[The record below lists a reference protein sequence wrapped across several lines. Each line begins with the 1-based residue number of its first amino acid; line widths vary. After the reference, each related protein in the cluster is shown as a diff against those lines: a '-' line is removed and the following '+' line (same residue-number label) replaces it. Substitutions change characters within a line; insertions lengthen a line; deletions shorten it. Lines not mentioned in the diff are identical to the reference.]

1 MRDVDR
7 GPAEAAPGDGSG
19 TVRDADRGPR
29 GRAVADGRGQPVS
42 GVAGNGVVAV
52 TGDVVGSR
60 RFLTPDR
67 LLAGLDR
74 VLAGVDAVEP
84 ATERLHRTGGD
95 VFLGVYRDLGSAAT
109 AVLRLR
115 LATDDLVLPTADGV
129 DEPVELR
136 LGLGIDDPVDDA
148 RGASGPTADAGPTLG
163 DATVAAARAR
173 EALLEAEQLGASRT
187 WPDSLRSRCRA
198 GEPVLAAAVNAHL
211 LLQDQLLA
219 RLDARDR
226 RALLGLLDG
235 ERQVDV
241 ARSLGVTQPA
251 IARRLRARGSL
262 ALHRAVLELRTAT
275 RAADSGVGGI

>member
-1 MRDVDR
+1 VHEVVDN
-7 GPAEAAPGDGSG
+7 
-19 TVRDADRGPR
+19 TL
-29 GRAVADGRGQPVS
+29 
-42 GVAGNGVVAV
+42 VAV

-60 RFLTPDR
+60 RFLAPER

-74 VLAGVDAVEP
+74 VLAGVDAAEP
-84 ATERLHRTGGD
+84 GAEGLHRTGGD
-95 VFLGVYRDLGSAAT
+95 VFLGIYRDLGSAAT
-109 AVLRLR
+109 AALRLR
-115 LATDDLVLPTADGV
+115 LATDDLVLPTSDGV

-136 LGLGIDDPVDDA
+136 LGIGID
-148 RGASGPTADAGPTLG
+148 GPTDAEVADAEVADAEVAVAPG
-163 DATVAAARAR
+163 DMTVATTRAR
-173 EALLEAEQLGASRT
+173 QALLEAEELAASRT

-198 GEPVLAAAVNAHL
+198 GDPVLAAAVNAHL

-235 ERQVDV
+235 ERQIDV

-275 RAADSGVGGI
+275 GAAHSRSGGI

>member
-1 MRDVDR
+1 VREVVD
-7 GPAEAAPGDGSG
+7 D
-19 TVRDADRGPR
+19 TL
-29 GRAVADGRGQPVS
+29 
-42 GVAGNGVVAV
+42 VAV

-60 RFLTPDR
+60 RFLAPER

-74 VLAGVDAVEP
+74 VLASVDAVEP
-84 ATERLHRTGGD
+84 AAERLHRTGGD
-95 VFLGVYRDLGSAAT
+95 VFLGIYRDLGSAAT
-109 AVLRLR
+109 AALRLR
-115 LATDDLVLPTADGV
+115 LATDDLVLPTSDGV

-136 LGLGIDDPVDDA
+136 LGIGIDGSTDTEV
-148 RGASGPTADAGPTLG
+148 ADAEGAVAPG
-163 DATVAAARAR
+163 DTTVATTRAR
-173 EALLEAEQLGASRT
+173 QALLEAEELAASRT

-198 GEPVLAAAVNAHL
+198 GDPVLAAAVNAHL

-275 RAADSGVGGI
+275 GAAHSRSAGI